1 MGSAAASYLL
11 QPLVLGN
18 RATPTLVSIN
28 GVVYWPL
35 HTFLVIYVGQVIYG
49 LCVFFLLSGYDAIFI
64 QSIMTMSYRFR
75 AMSEL
80 LQLLNYTGPRDEQKD
95 KDLIG
100 LIYRMHLSVLEYE
113 YPSVQGTCSLIATI
127 SISVPLPG
135 SVATTLSTDWCNWER
150 ISS

>member
-1 MGSAAASYLL
+1 M
-11 QPLVLGN
+11 
-18 RATPTLVSIN
+18 
-28 GVVYWPL
+28 

-64 QSIMTMSYRFR
+64 QCIMTMSYRFR

>member
-18 RATPTLVSIN
+18 RATPTLVSVN
-28 GVVYWPL
+28 GVVYWPT

-64 QSIMTMSYRFR
+64 QCIMTMSYRFR
-75 AMSEL
+75 TMAEL
-80 LQLLNYTGPRDEQKD
+80 LQLLNYAGPRDEQKD

-100 LIYRMHLSVLEYE
+100 MIYRMHLSVLEYE
-113 YPSVQGTCSLIATI
+113 CLSLQVTCSLISTI
-127 SISVPLPG
+127 SLSVPLPG
-135 SVATTLSTDWCNWER
+135 SVDTTLSTDWCNWER